1 MGAWQLDLVDE
12 DLFGNETA
20 EDEDESTF
28 LAYALVRPEFEG
40 FVDARKRLR
49 IVRAYKGEGKSALLR
64 WTYIS
69 LRHIRNV
76 AVHSAFAASILP
88 RSKHSA
94 DSDYIQEWKD
104 ALLAAAA
111 VTLGKKID
119 LQFDDDVI
127 SLREEAERGGYK
139 KRGFIAA
146 VLARLKGLP
155 GKPELAGVANPS
167 EALRRV
173 AGNIDAQIWLIVDDL
188 DENFTDTDDDC
199 LRVMSALVA
208 MRQICVEV
216 GEIWFRT
223 SIRPS
228 TWAIIKRKFETLS
241 KVEPYMLDLQ
251 WSHPQLESL
260 LGERVRGYLKRNSG
274 PAVASG
280 RLTGMAA
287 RELVAVAFDDPMPWG
302 KKEFE
307 IGSDSEADA
316 YKQRSPSVIVST
328 LARYRPRWMVE
339 LCKIGGARARKGSR
353 NQISLDD
360 LTGDLESFGRKR
372 IEDLIAEF
380 RAQCSKVE
388 FIIQSFKGKP
398 ERFKTDDLMKHIKN
412 NVAGHDVRIA
422 GVVGHPTD
430 KDIIRFLFQIGFIT
444 ARRDFS
450 DGGYRH
456 YSFYDEPSL
465 LADGASDLG
474 VTWEVP
480 SCFRQALQLQ
490 NAMRKMPR

>member
-1 MGAWQLDLVDE
+1 
-12 DLFGNETA
+12 
-20 EDEDESTF
+20 
-28 LAYALVRPEFEG
+28 
-40 FVDARKRLR
+40 
-49 IVRAYKGEGKSALLR
+49 
-64 WTYIS
+64 
-69 LRHIRNV
+69 
-76 AVHSAFAASILP
+76 
-88 RSKHSA
+88 
-94 DSDYIQEWKD
+94 
-104 ALLAAAA
+104 
-111 VTLGKKID
+111 
-119 LQFDDDVI
+119 
-127 SLREEAERGGYK
+127 
-139 KRGFIAA
+139 
-146 VLARLKGLP
+146 
-155 GKPELAGVANPS
+155 
-167 EALRRV
+167 
-173 AGNIDAQIWLIVDDL
+173 
-188 DENFTDTDDDC
+188 
-199 LRVMSALVA
+199 
-208 MRQICVEV
+208 
-216 GEIWFRT
+216 
-223 SIRPS
+223 
-228 TWAIIKRKFETLS
+228 
-241 KVEPYMLDLQ
+241 MLDLQ